1 MARRLPR
8 PGGDD
13 VSLDRAVHLGSDQGA
28 HKPSETW
35 RGLRGALTVFFDD
48 LARINDDPD
57 HSVGEHREII
67 TGYSAAGR
75 LLLVSFTE
83 RADDIVR
90 IINARTADPDERRDY
105 EERDI

>member
-1 MARRLPR
+1 VQFIWDPTKAR
-8 PGGDD
+8 
-13 VSLDRAVHLGSDQGA
+13 
-28 HKPSETW
+28 TN
-35 RGLRGALTVFFDD
+35 LRKHGVAFEEALTVFFDD